1 MGKKILYLIYVLSG
15 TVFFVSISEWMTS
28 SILFSAAL
36 GFLMGLGEYLFLIKF
51 KPKFSKL
58 LLAISLIAGTIIS
71 LLAAKGFYDTWIT
84 SVNTVRTIVTKIFPD
99 YSEGLFIISL
109 FVAIMM
115 LPFTSCLVGLVPQFV
130 KALRLFEYKKIWS
143 EFIKDITFASLLK
156 KAGIIAANVLAACLA
171 GTVLLYAVYLLPVDR
186 IDANV
191 ASSAQTIA
199 DEDMCPSVFSWMT
212 SKIDNYTDS
221 IMLLEA
227 ANPSTG
233 SAINDAMNVPRGD
246 IGELDPYDTIVSHY
260 VDGNAYDETITYS
273 RYWHGYLIFL
283 KPLLQFLDY
292 RAIRIIN
299 GIVQAITVLATCFLL
314 FKKGH
319 KKAVVPYFL
328 SFLMLMPVAMAKA
341 FQYSTCFYT
350 FTLGCIAL
358 LLLKDEKRK
367 QAAGLV
373 FLWCGIA
380 TAYFDMLTYPIST
393 FGVPMMFYLLL
404 SDKDD
409 TESKLSQIVRSAICW
424 CIGLGA
430 MWVSKWTI
438 ASIIT
443 GENKF
448 TDALGKVAERTSTV
462 SEEGE
467 TYSFYSAEIR
477 NLGAFFLTPVTIL
490 AAAVI
495 IYMICKLLKK
505 NLTVRD
511 TVRTLFP
518 FLLTGLAPV
527 AWYAFATN
535 HSMIHY
541 WFTNKACVVTFLG
554 IVFGLVCLLQANEKA
569 LNKKA

>member
-1 MGKKILYLIYVLSG
+1 
-15 TVFFVSISEWMTS
+15 
-28 SILFSAAL
+28 
-36 GFLMGLGEYLFLIKF
+36 
-51 KPKFSKL
+51 
-58 LLAISLIAGTIIS
+58 
-71 LLAAKGFYDTWIT
+71 
-84 SVNTVRTIVTKIFPD
+84 
-99 YSEGLFIISL
+99 
-109 FVAIMM
+109 
-115 LPFTSCLVGLVPQFV
+115 
-130 KALRLFEYKKIWS
+130 
-143 EFIKDITFASLLK
+143 
-156 KAGIIAANVLAACLA
+156 
-171 GTVLLYAVYLLPVDR
+171 
-186 IDANV
+186 
-191 ASSAQTIA
+191 
-199 DEDMCPSVFSWMT
+199 MT
-212 SKIDNYTDS
+212 SKVDNYTDS

-227 ANPSTG
+227 ASASSG
-233 SAINDAMNVPRGD
+233 SAMNDAMNVPRGD

-314 FKKGH
+314 YKKGH

-350 FTLGCIAL
+350 FAFGCIAL
-358 LLLKDEKRK
+358 LLLKDEKRRK
-367 QAAGLV
+367 AAGLV

-380 TAYFDMLTYPIST
+380 TAYFDLLTYPIST

-404 SDKDD
+404 ADKED
-409 TESKLSQIVRSAICW
+409 TESKLSQIVRNAIYW

-430 MWVSKWTI
+430 MWFSKWTI
-438 ASIIT
+438 VTIIT

-467 TYSFYSAEIR
+467 SYSFYSAEIR
-477 NLGAFFLTPVTIL
+477 NFGAFFLTPVTIL
-490 AAAVI
+490 AAILI

-511 TVRTLFP
+511 YVRTLFP

-535 HSMIHY
+535 HSVIHY
-541 WFTNKACVVTFLG
+541 WFTNKGCVVTFLG
-554 IVFGLVCLLQANEKA
+554 IVFGLVCLLQTKEKT